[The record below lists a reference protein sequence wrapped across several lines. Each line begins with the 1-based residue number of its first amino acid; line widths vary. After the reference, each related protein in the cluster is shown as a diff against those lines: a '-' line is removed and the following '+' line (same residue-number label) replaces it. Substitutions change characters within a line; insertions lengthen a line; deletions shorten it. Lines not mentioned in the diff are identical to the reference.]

1 MTGVYTGA
9 MTSSPG
15 LASALETANVHA
27 SEVSDK
33 YKNATEEEKQ
43 NVLDLLKLDSKYE
56 DLTIED
62 TPQLT
67 PQMKKDYVNQAT
79 AQVGIGSA
87 VGYPFGVIIVI
98 LAVRCV

>member
-1 MTGVYTGA
+1 M
-9 MTSSPG
+9 
-15 LASALETANVHA
+15 
-27 SEVSDK
+27 
-33 YKNATEEEKQ
+33 
-43 NVLDLLKLDSKYE
+43 LDLLKLDSKYE
-56 DLTIED
+56 DLTIEN

-98 LAVRCV
+98 LAVNFLNVIFRFRCRRREKKIHKRHGSRQKYIRIKRDTCHTF

>member
-1 MTGVYTGA
+1 

-56 DLTIED
+56 DLTIEN

-79 AQVGIGSA
+79 SIPVTTRSLCAKSLITVTFLNPASFKSPDTA
-87 VGYPFGVIIVI
+87 S
-98 LAVRCV
+98 